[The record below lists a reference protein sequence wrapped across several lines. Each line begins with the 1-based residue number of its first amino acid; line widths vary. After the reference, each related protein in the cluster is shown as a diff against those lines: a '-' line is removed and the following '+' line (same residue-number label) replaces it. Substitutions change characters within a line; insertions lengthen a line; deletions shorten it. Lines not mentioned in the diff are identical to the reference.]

1 MLSVAQSSLRLPLLI
16 NMAEEAADS
25 DVDSSQQSNAS
36 DDQQLEDSSQV
47 RYDNL
52 YSFCLCV
59 MKYENYTCNPDSLV
73 GQRLTYVL
81 PY

>member
-1 MLSVAQSSLRLPLLI
+1 MPFPCPCQSGGNSCLVSKDFQSALAAIWLFYCFLLSVAQSSLRLPLLI

-47 RYDNL
+47 R
-52 YSFCLCV
+52 
-59 MKYENYTCNPDSLV
+59 
-73 GQRLTYVL
+73 
-81 PY
+81 